1 MFLNA
6 ILICIIDHSLSS
18 SSSAAAAAAP
28 RDPRRRSALSLL
40 EHAAN
45 PKKKLHVA
53 NLGKA
58 GPDVSKNKISSRP
71 AAIKIEP
78 LVDESARER
87 HHVEIGIGWN
97 SDERKRNDEEEG
109 HTREWG
115 GGAPVRSRRASP
127 KCPPRS

>member
-1 MFLNA
+1 VFLNA
-6 ILICIIDHSLSS
+6 ILICIIDHSSS
-18 SSSAAAAAAP
+18 SSSAAAAAAAP
-28 RDPRRRSALSLL
+28 RDPRRRSAPSL

-87 HHVEIGIGWN
+87 HHVEIGIGLN
-97 SDERKRNDEEEG
+97 SDERKRNDAEEG
-109 HTREWG
+109 HIREWG